1 MLEAILCHPNF
12 VETMLHYTKTK
23 YVSNI
28 TQFGIQAGINCGK
41 SAGNC
46 VHFSVDTFDED
57 AYKKAAKQLAE
68 GDLLLP
74 AVVGY
79 PPKAE
84 WDAEIVVNYSAVY
97 DTNAELAQEEAFAV
111 TAKCFHKIPWT

>member
-1 MLEAILCHPNF
+1 M
-12 VETMLHYTKTK
+12 
-23 YVSNI
+23 
-28 TQFGIQAGINCGK
+28 TQFGIQVGINCGK

-46 VHFSVDTFDED
+46 VHFSVDTFNED

-68 GDLLLP
+68 GDLLLL

-84 WDAEIVVNYSAVY
+84 WDAEVIVNYSAVC
-97 DTNAELAQEEAFAV
+97 DTNVELAQEEAFAV
-111 TAKCFHKIPWT
+111 TAIFFIRVLGHAWRQRSADKLGSSCG